1 MSGFCSVYNLCIFI
15 GHHPFRHGK
24 GLRRMEP
31 MSGHEVDR
39 KIYVLVVQR
48 SGAHRSSFSKR
59 PLDVRDFEGHV
70 AMLGGHCTW
79 LDSFHEGE
87 RNFWIR
93 FMKRTIDCWI

>member
-1 MSGFCSVYNLCIFI
+1 MAQG
-15 GHHPFRHGK
+15 
-24 GLRRMEP
+24 
-31 MSGHEVDR
+31 
-39 KIYVLVVQR
+39 
-48 SGAHRSSFSKR
+48 SSFTKR

-93 FMKRTIDCWI
+93 FMKVREILPMHLTLLVLLHHFVL